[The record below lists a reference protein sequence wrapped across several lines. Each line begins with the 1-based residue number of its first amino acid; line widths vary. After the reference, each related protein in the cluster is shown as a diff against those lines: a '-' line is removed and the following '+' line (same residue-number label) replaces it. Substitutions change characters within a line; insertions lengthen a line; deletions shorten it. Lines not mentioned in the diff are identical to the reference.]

1 MNQQIQNLKLA
12 ERGAIVSIT
21 AYIILSGI
29 KLAAGHIFHSD
40 ALTADAFNNISDI
53 IGNIAVLIGLRMAQ
67 KPADTD
73 HKFGHWKMEDLA
85 SLITSFIMFVVGFQV
100 LYSTFI
106 KIISNQTV
114 EIDLTGAVVGV
125 FSALVMI
132 GVYLYNKSLAKKV
145 HSKALEA
152 TAKDNLSDAV
162 TSIGTSVAIIAAA
175 FNFPIVDKI
184 AAVVITFF
192 ILKTA
197 YEIFMESFFTLSDG
211 FDEELLHKY
220 EEDILKLPKVVAVKS
235 QRGRT
240 YGANIYLD
248 IVLEMNPD
256 LSVYESHEIT
266 EQVEQLLTLKH
277 GVFDVDIHVEPSEI
291 PHDEIF
297 EHVFDKLYRF
307 ESEIQAH
314 EVGYE
319 NLIDENYLLIDAKG
333 RYLNK
338 AEMLQ
343 AHPIQST
350 YLSNYQMTSISQKSK
365 LVTFEIGDYVH
376 TSLWRRHEN
385 WTVIFHQISK
395 KRNRPITRYLS
406 THSLLQY
413 TVRKTKLEDLLCH
426 SPSSH

>member
-1 MNQQIQNLKLA
+1 MNQQVRNLKLA
-12 ERGAIVSIT
+12 ERGAIISIL
-21 AYIILSGI
+21 AYLLLSGL
-29 KLAAGHIFHSD
+29 KLSAGTIFHSD

-53 IGNIAVLIGLRMAQ
+53 VGNVAVLIGLRMAQ

-100 LYSTFI
+100 LHSTI
-106 KIISNQTV
+106 LKLLSDEVV
-114 EIDLTGAVVGV
+114 EIDMMGAVVGI
-125 FSALVMI
+125 FSAIVMI
-132 GVYLYNKSLAKKV
+132 GVYLYNRRLAKKV
-145 HSKALEA
+145 NSKALEA
-152 TAKDNLSDAV
+152 AAKDNLSDAV
-162 TSIGTSVAIIAAA
+162 TSVGTSVAVFAAA
-175 FNFPIVDKI
+175 LNFPIVDKI
-184 AAVVITFF
+184 AAIVITFF

-197 YEIFMESFFTLSDG
+197 YDIFMESFFTLSDG

-314 EVGYE
+314 ERGYE
-319 NLIDENYLLIDAKG
+319 DLIDEDYLLIDAKG

-338 AEMLQ
+338 TEMLK
-343 AHPIQST
+343 AHPVQST
-350 YLSNYQMTSISQKSK
+350 YLSNYQMTSVSQKSK

-376 TSLWRRHEN
+376 TSLWRRHER

-395 KRNRPITRYLS
+395 K
-406 THSLLQY
+406 QDE
-413 TVRKTKLEDLLCH
+413 KT
-426 SPSSH
+426 SQPN

>member
-1 MNQQIQNLKLA
+1 MKQQIQNLKLA
-12 ERGAIVSIT
+12 ERGAIISIT
-21 AYIILSGI
+21 AYIALSGI

-53 IGNIAVLIGLRMAQ
+53 IGNIAVLVGLRMAQ

-100 LYSTFI
+100 LYSTLI
-106 KIISNQTV
+106 KIMSNQTV
-114 EIDLTGAVVGV
+114 EIDMTGAIVGI
-125 FSALVMI
+125 FSALVMV

-184 AAVVITFF
+184 AAVIITFF

-220 EEDILKLPKVVAVKS
+220 EEDILKLPKIVAVKS

-319 NLIDENYLLIDAKG
+319 DLIDDNYLLIDAKG

-338 AEMLQ
+338 TEMLQ
-343 AHPIQST
+343 AHPVQST
-350 YLSNYQMTSISQKSK
+350 YLSNYQMNSISQKSK

-385 WTVIFHQISK
+385 WTVVFHQISK
-395 KRNRPITRYLS
+395 KA
-406 THSLLQY
+406 
-413 TVRKTKLEDLLCH
+413 
-426 SPSSH
+426 

>member
-1 MNQQIQNLKLA
+1 MNQQVRNLKLA
-12 ERGAIVSIT
+12 ERGAIISIL
-21 AYIILSGI
+21 AYLLLSGL
-29 KLAAGHIFHSD
+29 KLSAGTIFHSD

-53 IGNIAVLIGLRMAQ
+53 VGNVAVLIGLRMAQ

-100 LYSTFI
+100 LHSTI
-106 KIISNQTV
+106 LKLLSDEVV
-114 EIDLTGAVVGV
+114 EIDMMGAVVGI
-125 FSALVMI
+125 FSAIVMI
-132 GVYLYNKSLAKKV
+132 GVYFYNRNLARKV

-152 TAKDNLSDAV
+152 AAKDNLSDAV
-162 TSIGTSVAIIAAA
+162 TSVGTSVAVFAAA
-175 FNFPIVDKI
+175 LNFPIVDKI
-184 AAVVITFF
+184 AAIVITFF

-197 YEIFMESFFTLSDG
+197 YDIFMESFFTLSDG

-291 PHDEIF
+291 PHDEIY

-314 EVGYE
+314 EKGYE
-319 NLIDENYLLIDAKG
+319 DLIDEDYLLIDAKG
-333 RYLNK
+333 RYHNK
-338 AEMLQ
+338 AEMLL
-343 AHPIQST
+343 AHPVQST
-350 YLSNYQMTSISQKSK
+350 YLSNYQMTSVSQKSK

-376 TSLWRRHEN
+376 TSLWRRHER
-385 WTVIFHQISK
+385 WTVVFHQISK
-395 KRNRPITRYLS
+395 K
-406 THSLLQY
+406 QDE
-413 TVRKTKLEDLLCH
+413 KTSQPD
-426 SPSSH
+426 

>member
-21 AYIILSGI
+21 TYIILSGI

-53 IGNIAVLIGLRMAQ
+53 IGNIAVLVGLRMAQ

-114 EIDLTGAVVGV
+114 EIDMTGAVVGV

-132 GVYLYNKSLAKKV
+132 AVYLYNKSLARRV

-162 TSIGTSVAIIAAA
+162 TSIGTSIAIIAAA
-175 FNFPIVDKI
+175 FDFQIVDKI
-184 AAVVITFF
+184 AAVIITFF

-297 EHVFDKLYRF
+297 EHVFDKLYRL

-338 AEMLQ
+338 ADMLK
-343 AHPIQST
+343 AHPVQST
-350 YLSNYQMTSISQKSK
+350 YLSNYQMTSVSQKSK

-385 WTVIFHQISK
+385 WTVVFHQISK
-395 KRNRPITRYLS
+395 KA
-406 THSLLQY
+406 
-413 TVRKTKLEDLLCH
+413 
-426 SPSSH
+426 

>member
-53 IGNIAVLIGLRMAQ
+53 IGNVAVLVGLRMAQ

-132 GVYLYNKSLAKKV
+132 GVYLYNKSLARRV

-162 TSIGTSVAIIAAA
+162 TSIGTSIAIIAAA

-256 LSVYESHEIT
+256 LSVYESHEVT

-343 AHPIQST
+343 AHPVQST

-395 KRNRPITRYLS
+395 K
-406 THSLLQY
+406 QA
-413 TVRKTKLEDLLCH
+413 
-426 SPSSH
+426 

>member
-1 MNQQIQNLKLA
+1 MKQQIQNLKLA
-12 ERGAIVSIT
+12 ERGAIISIT
-21 AYIILSGI
+21 AYIALSGI

-53 IGNIAVLIGLRMAQ
+53 IGNIAVLVGLRVAQ

-100 LYSTFI
+100 LYSTLI
-106 KIISNQTV
+106 KIMSNQTV
-114 EIDLTGAVVGV
+114 EIDMTGAIVGI
-125 FSALVMI
+125 FSALVMV

-162 TSIGTSVAIIAAA
+162 TSIGTSVAIFAAA

-184 AAVVITFF
+184 AAIIITFF

-197 YEIFMESFFTLSDG
+197 YDIFMESFFTLSDG

-220 EEDILKLPKVVAVKS
+220 EEDILKLPKIVAVKS

-297 EHVFDKLYRF
+297 EHVFDKLYRL

-314 EVGYE
+314 EFGYE

-338 AEMLQ
+338 ADMLK
-343 AHPIQST
+343 AHSVQST
-350 YLSNYQMTSISQKSK
+350 YLSNYQMTSVSQKSK

-385 WTVIFHQISK
+385 WTVVFHQISK
-395 KRNRPITRYLS
+395 KA
-406 THSLLQY
+406 
-413 TVRKTKLEDLLCH
+413 
-426 SPSSH
+426 

>member
-53 IGNIAVLIGLRMAQ
+53 IGNIAVLVGLRMAQ

-114 EIDLTGAVVGV
+114 EIDMTGAVVGV

-132 GVYLYNKSLAKKV
+132 AVYLYNKSLAKRV

-395 KRNRPITRYLS
+395 K
-406 THSLLQY
+406 QA
-413 TVRKTKLEDLLCH
+413 
-426 SPSSH
+426 

>member
-1 MNQQIQNLKLA
+1 MKQQIQNLKLA
-12 ERGAIVSIT
+12 ERGAIISIT
-21 AYIILSGI
+21 AYIALSGI

-40 ALTADAFNNISDI
+40 SLTADAFNNISDI
-53 IGNIAVLIGLRMAQ
+53 IGNIAVLVGLRMAQ

-85 SLITSFIMFVVGFQV
+85 SLITSFIMFVVGFHV
-100 LYSTFI
+100 LYSTLI
-106 KIISNQTV
+106 KIMSNQTV
-114 EIDLTGAVVGV
+114 EIDMTGAIVGI
-125 FSALVMI
+125 FSALVMV

-162 TSIGTSVAIIAAA
+162 TSIGTSVAIFAAA

-184 AAVVITFF
+184 AAVIITFF

-197 YEIFMESFFTLSDG
+197 YDIFMESFFTLSDG

-297 EHVFDKLYRF
+297 EHVFDKLYRL

-314 EVGYE
+314 EPGYE
-319 NLIDENYLLIDAKG
+319 DLIDENYLLIDAKG

-338 AEMLQ
+338 SEMLQ
-343 AHPIQST
+343 AHPVQST
-350 YLSNYQMTSISQKSK
+350 YLSNYQMTSVSQKSK

-385 WTVIFHQISK
+385 WTVVFHQISK
-395 KRNRPITRYLS
+395 KA
-406 THSLLQY
+406 
-413 TVRKTKLEDLLCH
+413 
-426 SPSSH
+426 

>member
-1 MNQQIQNLKLA
+1 MKQQIQNLKLA

-21 AYIILSGI
+21 AYIALSGI
-29 KLAAGHIFHSD
+29 KLAAGSMFHSD

-53 IGNIAVLIGLRMAQ
+53 IGNIAVLVGLRMAQ

-100 LYSTFI
+100 LYTTLI
-106 KIISNQTV
+106 KIMSNQTV
-114 EIDLTGAVVGV
+114 EIDMTGAIVGI
-125 FSALVMI
+125 FSALVMV

-162 TSIGTSVAIIAAA
+162 TSIGTSVAIFAAA

-184 AAVVITFF
+184 AAVIITFF

-338 AEMLQ
+338 SEMLQ
-343 AHPIQST
+343 AHPVQST
-350 YLSNYQMTSISQKSK
+350 YLSNFQMISVSQKSK

-385 WTVIFHQISK
+385 WTVVFHQISK
-395 KRNRPITRYLS
+395 KA
-406 THSLLQY
+406 
-413 TVRKTKLEDLLCH
+413 
-426 SPSSH
+426 

>member
-1 MNQQIQNLKLA
+1 MNQQVRNLKLA
-12 ERGAIVSIT
+12 ERGAIISIL
-21 AYIILSGI
+21 AYLLLSGL
-29 KLAAGHIFHSD
+29 KLSAGTIFHSD

-53 IGNIAVLIGLRMAQ
+53 VGNVAVLIGLRMAQ

-100 LYSTFI
+100 LHSTI
-106 KIISNQTV
+106 LKLLSDEVV
-114 EIDLTGAVVGV
+114 EIDMMGAVVGI
-125 FSALVMI
+125 FSAIVMI
-132 GVYLYNKSLAKKV
+132 GVYFYNRNLARKV

-152 TAKDNLSDAV
+152 AAKDNLSDAV
-162 TSIGTSVAIIAAA
+162 TSVGTSVAVFAAA
-175 FNFPIVDKI
+175 LNFPIVDKI
-184 AAVVITFF
+184 AAIVITFF

-197 YEIFMESFFTLSDG
+197 YDIFMESFFTLSDG

-291 PHDEIF
+291 PHDEIY

-314 EVGYE
+314 EKGYE
-319 NLIDENYLLIDAKG
+319 VLIDEDYLLIDAKG
-333 RYLNK
+333 RYHNK
-338 AEMLQ
+338 EEMLL
-343 AHPIQST
+343 AHPVQST
-350 YLSNYQMTSISQKSK
+350 YLSNYQMTSVSQKSK

-376 TSLWRRHEN
+376 TSLWRRHER
-385 WTVIFHQISK
+385 WTVVFHQISK
-395 KRNRPITRYLS
+395 K
-406 THSLLQY
+406 QDE
-413 TVRKTKLEDLLCH
+413 KTSQPD
-426 SPSSH
+426 

>member
-53 IGNIAVLIGLRMAQ
+53 IGNIAVLVGLRMAQ

-114 EIDLTGAVVGV
+114 EIDMTGAVVGV

-132 GVYLYNKSLAKKV
+132 GVYLYNKSLARRV

-162 TSIGTSVAIIAAA
+162 TSIGTSIAIIAAA

-256 LSVYESHEIT
+256 LSVYESHEVT

-343 AHPIQST
+343 AHPVQST

-395 KRNRPITRYLS
+395 K
-406 THSLLQY
+406 QA
-413 TVRKTKLEDLLCH
+413 
-426 SPSSH
+426 

>member
-1 MNQQIQNLKLA
+1 MKQQIQNLKLA

-21 AYIILSGI
+21 AYIALSGI
-29 KLAAGHIFHSD
+29 KLAAGSMFHSD

-53 IGNIAVLIGLRMAQ
+53 IGNIAVLVGLRMAQ

-100 LYSTFI
+100 LYSTLI
-106 KIISNQTV
+106 KIMSNQTV
-114 EIDLTGAVVGV
+114 EIDLTGAIVGI
-125 FSALVMI
+125 FSALVMV

-162 TSIGTSVAIIAAA
+162 TSIGTSIAIIAAA
-175 FNFPIVDKI
+175 LNFPIVDKI
-184 AAVVITFF
+184 VAVIITFF

-220 EEDILKLPKVVAVKS
+220 EEDILKLPKIVAVKS

-240 YGANIYLD
+240 YGSNIYLD

-291 PHDEIF
+291 PHDELF
-297 EHVFDKLYRF
+297 EHVFDKLYRL

-319 NLIDENYLLIDAKG
+319 ELIDDNYLLIDAKG

-338 AEMLQ
+338 ADMLK
-343 AHPIQST
+343 AHPVQST
-350 YLSNYQMTSISQKSK
+350 YLSNYQMTSVSQKSK

-385 WTVIFHQISK
+385 WTVVFHQISK
-395 KRNRPITRYLS
+395 KA
-406 THSLLQY
+406 
-413 TVRKTKLEDLLCH
+413 
-426 SPSSH
+426 

>member
-1 MNQQIQNLKLA
+1 MKQQIHNLKLA
-12 ERGAIVSIT
+12 ERGAILSIL
-21 AYIILSGI
+21 AYFFLSGV
-29 KLAAGHIFHSD
+29 KLTAGNLFHSA

-100 LYSTFI
+100 FYDTIQKLLTNTSV
-106 KIISNQTV
+106 KIDIM
-114 EIDLTGAVVGV
+114 GAIVGV
-125 FSALVMI
+125 FSALVMLA
-132 GVYLYNKSLAKKV
+132 VYFYNHRLAKKV

-152 TAKDNLSDAV
+152 TAKDNLSDTI
-162 TSIGTSVAIIAAA
+162 TSIGTSIAIFAAA
-175 FNFPIVDKI
+175 LNFPIVDKI
-184 AAVVITFF
+184 AAIIITFF

-197 YEIFMESFFTLSDG
+197 YDIFMESFFTLSDG

-220 EEDILKLPKVVAVKS
+220 EEDILKLPKVVSVKS

-266 EQVEQLLTLKH
+266 EQVEQLLILKH
-277 GVFDVDIHVEPSEI
+277 GVFDVDIHVEPSEL
-291 PHDEIF
+291 PHDEMY
-297 EHVFDKLYRF
+297 EHLYDKLFRL
-307 ESEIQAH
+307 ETEIQSHAK
-314 EVGYE
+314 GYE
-319 NLIDENYLLIDAKG
+319 NLIDDQYLLIDDNG
-333 RYLNK
+333 CYHNK
-338 AEMLQ
+338 EQMLAQ
-343 AHPIQST
+343 HPVQT
-350 YLSNYQMTSISQKSK
+350 LYLSNYQMVSVSQKSK
-365 LVTFEIGDYVH
+365 LVIFEIGNYVH

-395 KRNRPITRYLS
+395 K
-406 THSLLQY
+406 Q
-413 TVRKTKLEDLLCH
+413 V
-426 SPSSH
+426 

>member
-53 IGNIAVLIGLRMAQ
+53 IGNIAVLVGLRMAQ

-114 EIDLTGAVVGV
+114 EIDITGAVVGV

-132 GVYLYNKSLAKKV
+132 GVYLYNKSLARRV

-162 TSIGTSVAIIAAA
+162 TSIGTSIAIIAAA

-256 LSVYESHEIT
+256 LSVYESHEVT

-343 AHPIQST
+343 AHPVQST

-395 KRNRPITRYLS
+395 K
-406 THSLLQY
+406 QA
-413 TVRKTKLEDLLCH
+413 
-426 SPSSH
+426 

>member
-1 MNQQIQNLKLA
+1 MKQQIQNLKLA

-21 AYIILSGI
+21 AYIALSGI
-29 KLAAGHIFHSD
+29 KLAAGSMFHSD

-53 IGNIAVLIGLRMAQ
+53 ISNIAVLVGLRMAQ

-100 LYSTFI
+100 LYSTLI
-106 KIISNQTV
+106 KIMSNQTV
-114 EIDLTGAVVGV
+114 EIDMTGAIVGI
-125 FSALVMI
+125 FSAFVMI

-162 TSIGTSVAIIAAA
+162 TSIGTSVAIFAAA

-184 AAVVITFF
+184 AAVIITFF

-220 EEDILKLPKVVAVKS
+220 EEDILKLPKVVAVRS

-297 EHVFDKLYRF
+297 EHVFDKLYRL

-333 RYLNK
+333 RYFNK
-338 AEMLQ
+338 ADMLK
-343 AHPIQST
+343 AHPVQST
-350 YLSNYQMTSISQKSK
+350 YLSNYQMTSVSQKSK

-385 WTVIFHQISK
+385 WTVVFHQISK
-395 KRNRPITRYLS
+395 KA
-406 THSLLQY
+406 
-413 TVRKTKLEDLLCH
+413 
-426 SPSSH
+426 

>member
-53 IGNIAVLIGLRMAQ
+53 IGNIAVLVGLRMAQ

-114 EIDLTGAVVGV
+114 EIDMTGAVVGL

-132 GVYLYNKSLAKKV
+132 AVYLYNKSLAKRV

-256 LSVYESHEIT
+256 LSVYESHEVT

-338 AEMLQ
+338 AGMLQ
-343 AHPIQST
+343 AHPVQST

-395 KRNRPITRYLS
+395 K
-406 THSLLQY
+406 QA
-413 TVRKTKLEDLLCH
+413 
-426 SPSSH
+426 

>member
-12 ERGAIVSIT
+12 ERGAIISIS

-53 IGNIAVLIGLRMAQ
+53 IGNVAVLIGLRMAQ

-106 KIISNQTV
+106 KIMSNQPV
-114 EIDLTGAVVGV
+114 EIDMTGAVVGV

-132 GVYLYNKSLAKKV
+132 GVYLYNKSLARRV

-152 TAKDNLSDAV
+152 AAKDNLSDAV

-175 FNFPIVDKI
+175 FNFPIVDKF

-192 ILKTA
+192 VLKTA
-197 YEIFMESFFTLSDG
+197 YDIFMESFFTLSDG

-266 EQVEQLLTLKH
+266 EQVEQLLTLKY

-319 NLIDENYLLIDAKG
+319 DLIDENYLLIDAKG

-338 AEMLQ
+338 IEMLQ

-395 KRNRPITRYLS
+395 K
-406 THSLLQY
+406 QA
-413 TVRKTKLEDLLCH
+413 
-426 SPSSH
+426 

>member
-1 MNQQIQNLKLA
+1 MKQQIQNLKLA

-21 AYIILSGI
+21 AYIALSGI
-29 KLAAGHIFHSD
+29 KLAAGSMFHSD

-53 IGNIAVLIGLRMAQ
+53 IGNITVLVGLRMAQ

-100 LYSTFI
+100 LYSTLI
-106 KIISNQTV
+106 KIMSNQTV
-114 EIDLTGAVVGV
+114 EIDMTGAIVGI
-125 FSALVMI
+125 FSALVMV

-162 TSIGTSVAIIAAA
+162 TSIGTSVAIFAAA

-184 AAVVITFF
+184 AAVIITFF

-220 EEDILKLPKVVAVKS
+220 EEDILKLPKIVAVKS

-297 EHVFDKLYRF
+297 EHVFDKLYRL

-319 NLIDENYLLIDAKG
+319 DLIDDNYLLIDAKG

-338 AEMLQ
+338 SEMLQ
-343 AHPIQST
+343 AHPVQST
-350 YLSNYQMTSISQKSK
+350 YLSNFQMTSISQKSK

-385 WTVIFHQISK
+385 WTVVFHQISK
-395 KRNRPITRYLS
+395 KA
-406 THSLLQY
+406 
-413 TVRKTKLEDLLCH
+413 
-426 SPSSH
+426 

>member
-1 MNQQIQNLKLA
+1 MKQQIQNLKLA
-12 ERGAIVSIT
+12 ERGAIISIT
-21 AYIILSGI
+21 AYIALSGI

-53 IGNIAVLIGLRMAQ
+53 IGNIAVLVGLRMAQ

-100 LYSTFI
+100 LYSTLI
-106 KIISNQTV
+106 KIMSNQVV
-114 EIDLTGAVVGV
+114 EIDMTGAIVGI
-125 FSALVMI
+125 FSALVMV

-184 AAVVITFF
+184 AAVIITFF

-197 YEIFMESFFTLSDG
+197 YDIFMESFFTLSDG

-240 YGANIYLD
+240 YGPNIYLD

-297 EHVFDKLYRF
+297 EHVYDKLYRL

-314 EVGYE
+314 EPGYE
-319 NLIDENYLLIDAKG
+319 DLIDDNYLLIDAKG

-338 AEMLQ
+338 SEMLL
-343 AHPIQST
+343 AHPVQST
-350 YLSNYQMTSISQKSK
+350 YLSNYQMTSVSQKSK

-385 WTVIFHQISK
+385 WTVVFHQISK
-395 KRNRPITRYLS
+395 KA
-406 THSLLQY
+406 
-413 TVRKTKLEDLLCH
+413 
-426 SPSSH
+426 

>member
-12 ERGAIVSIT
+12 ERGAIISIS

-53 IGNIAVLIGLRMAQ
+53 IGNVAVLIGLRMAQ

-106 KIISNQTV
+106 KIMSNQPV
-114 EIDLTGAVVGV
+114 EIDMTGAIVGI

-132 GVYLYNKSLAKKV
+132 GVYLYNKSLAKRV

-152 TAKDNLSDAV
+152 AAKDNLSDAV
-162 TSIGTSVAIIAAA
+162 TSIGTSIAIIAAA
-175 FNFPIVDKI
+175 FNFPIVDKF

-197 YEIFMESFFTLSDG
+197 YDIFMESFFTLSDG

-277 GVFDVDIHVEPSEI
+277 GVFDVDIHVEPSDI

-338 AEMLQ
+338 IEMLQ
-343 AHPIQST
+343 SHPVQST

-395 KRNRPITRYLS
+395 K
-406 THSLLQY
+406 QA
-413 TVRKTKLEDLLCH
+413 
-426 SPSSH
+426 

>member
-1 MNQQIQNLKLA
+1 MNQNVTNLKLA

-21 AYIILSGI
+21 AYIALSGI
-29 KLAAGHIFHSD
+29 KLAAGSMFHSD

-53 IGNIAVLIGLRMAQ
+53 IGNIAVLVGLRMAQ

-100 LYSTFI
+100 LYSTLI
-106 KIISNQTV
+106 KIMSNQTV
-114 EIDLTGAVVGV
+114 EIDLTGAIVGI
-125 FSALVMI
+125 FSALVMV

-162 TSIGTSVAIIAAA
+162 TSIGTSVAIFAAA

-184 AAVVITFF
+184 AAIIITFF

-197 YEIFMESFFTLSDG
+197 YDIFMESFFTLSDG
-211 FDEELLHKY
+211 FDENLLKNY
-220 EEDILKLPKVVAVKS
+220 EEDILKLPKIVSVKS

-248 IVLEMNPD
+248 VVLEMNPD
-256 LSVYESHEIT
+256 LSVYESHEVT

-291 PHDEIF
+291 PHDEMY
-297 EHVFDKLYRF
+297 EHVYDKLFRF
-307 ESEIQAH
+307 ETEIQAH
-314 EVGYE
+314 ANGYE
-319 NLIDENYLLIDAKG
+319 ELIDDQYLLIDAKG
-333 RYLNK
+333 RYRNK
-338 AEMLQ
+338 TQML
-343 AHPIQST
+343 ADHPIQTT

-395 KRNRPITRYLS
+395 K
-406 THSLLQY
+406 Q
-413 TVRKTKLEDLLCH
+413 V
-426 SPSSH
+426 

>member
-1 MNQQIQNLKLA
+1 MKQQIQNLKLA
-12 ERGAIVSIT
+12 ERGAIISIT
-21 AYIILSGI
+21 AYIALSGI

-53 IGNIAVLIGLRMAQ
+53 IGNIAVLVGLRMAQ

-100 LYSTFI
+100 LYSTLI
-106 KIISNQTV
+106 KIMSNQTV
-114 EIDLTGAVVGV
+114 EIDMTGAIVGI
-125 FSALVMI
+125 FSALVMV

-162 TSIGTSVAIIAAA
+162 TSIGTSVAIFAAA

-184 AAVVITFF
+184 AAVIITFF

-220 EEDILKLPKVVAVKS
+220 EEGILKLPKVVAVKS

-297 EHVFDKLYRF
+297 EHVFDKLYRL

-319 NLIDENYLLIDAKG
+319 DLIDDNYLLIDAKG

-338 AEMLQ
+338 SEMLQ
-343 AHPIQST
+343 AHPVQST
-350 YLSNYQMTSISQKSK
+350 YLSNYQMTSVSQKSK

-385 WTVIFHQISK
+385 WTVVFHQISK
-395 KRNRPITRYLS
+395 KA
-406 THSLLQY
+406 
-413 TVRKTKLEDLLCH
+413 
-426 SPSSH
+426 

>member
-114 EIDLTGAVVGV
+114 EIDMTGAVVGV

-132 GVYLYNKSLAKKV
+132 GVYLYNKSLSKKV

-162 TSIGTSVAIIAAA
+162 TSIGTSIAIIAAA

-338 AEMLQ
+338 AKMLQ
-343 AHPIQST
+343 AHPVQST

-395 KRNRPITRYLS
+395 K
-406 THSLLQY
+406 QA
-413 TVRKTKLEDLLCH
+413 
-426 SPSSH
+426 

>member
-1 MNQQIQNLKLA
+1 MNQNVTNLKLA

-21 AYIILSGI
+21 AYIALSGI
-29 KLAAGHIFHSD
+29 KLAAGSMFHSD

-53 IGNIAVLIGLRMAQ
+53 IGNIAVLVGLRMAQ

-100 LYSTFI
+100 LYSTLI
-106 KIISNQTV
+106 KIMSNQTV
-114 EIDLTGAVVGV
+114 EIDLTGAIVGI
-125 FSALVMI
+125 FSALVMV

-162 TSIGTSVAIIAAA
+162 TSIGTSVAIFAAA

-184 AAVVITFF
+184 AAVIITFF

-220 EEDILKLPKVVAVKS
+220 EEDILKLPKIVSVKS

-248 IVLEMNPD
+248 VVLEMNPD
-256 LSVYESHEIT
+256 LSVYESHEVT

-291 PHDEIF
+291 PHDEMY
-297 EHVFDKLYRF
+297 EHVYDKLFRF
-307 ESEIQAH
+307 ETEIQAQAN
-314 EVGYE
+314 GYE
-319 NLIDENYLLIDAKG
+319 ELIDDQYLLIDAKG
-333 RYLNK
+333 RYRNK
-338 AEMLQ
+338 TQML
-343 AHPIQST
+343 ADHPIQTT

-385 WTVIFHQISK
+385 WTVVFHQISK
-395 KRNRPITRYLS
+395 KA
-406 THSLLQY
+406 
-413 TVRKTKLEDLLCH
+413 
-426 SPSSH
+426 

>member
-12 ERGAIVSIT
+12 ERGAIISIS

-53 IGNIAVLIGLRMAQ
+53 IGNVAVLVGLRMAQ

-106 KIISNQTV
+106 KIMSNQPV
-114 EIDLTGAVVGV
+114 EIDMTGAIVGI

-132 GVYLYNKSLAKKV
+132 GVYLYNKSLAKRV

-152 TAKDNLSDAV
+152 AAKDNLSDAV

-175 FNFPIVDKI
+175 FNFPIVDKF

-277 GVFDVDIHVEPSEI
+277 GVFDVDIHVEPSDI

-319 NLIDENYLLIDAKG
+319 DLIDENYLLIDAKG

-338 AEMLQ
+338 SEMLQ
-343 AHPIQST
+343 AHPVQST
-350 YLSNYQMTSISQKSK
+350 YLSNYQMASISQKSK

-395 KRNRPITRYLS
+395 KA
-406 THSLLQY
+406 
-413 TVRKTKLEDLLCH
+413 
-426 SPSSH
+426 

>member
-53 IGNIAVLIGLRMAQ
+53 IGNIAVLVGLRMAQ

-114 EIDLTGAVVGV
+114 EIDMTGAVVGV

-132 GVYLYNKSLAKKV
+132 GAYLYNKSLARRV

-395 KRNRPITRYLS
+395 K
-406 THSLLQY
+406 QA
-413 TVRKTKLEDLLCH
+413 
-426 SPSSH
+426 

>member
-53 IGNIAVLIGLRMAQ
+53 IGNIAVLVGLRMAQ

-100 LYSTFI
+100 LYSTFL

-132 GVYLYNKSLAKKV
+132 AVYLYNKSLAKRV

-297 EHVFDKLYRF
+297 EHVFDKLYCF

-333 RYLNK
+333 RYHNK

-343 AHPIQST
+343 AHPVQST

-395 KRNRPITRYLS
+395 K
-406 THSLLQY
+406 QA
-413 TVRKTKLEDLLCH
+413 
-426 SPSSH
+426 

>member
-1 MNQQIQNLKLA
+1 MKQQIQNLKLA

-21 AYIILSGI
+21 AYIALSGI
-29 KLAAGHIFHSD
+29 KLAAGSMFHSD

-53 IGNIAVLIGLRMAQ
+53 IGNIAVLVGLRMAQ

-100 LYSTFI
+100 LYSTLI
-106 KIISNQTV
+106 KIMSNQTV
-114 EIDLTGAVVGV
+114 EIDLTGAIVGI
-125 FSALVMI
+125 FSALVMV

-162 TSIGTSVAIIAAA
+162 TSIGTSVAIFAAA

-184 AAVVITFF
+184 AAVIITFF

-291 PHDEIF
+291 PHDELF
-297 EHVFDKLYRF
+297 EHVFDKLYRL

-314 EVGYE
+314 EPGYE
-319 NLIDENYLLIDAKG
+319 DLIDENYLLIDAKG

-338 AEMLQ
+338 ADMLK
-343 AHPIQST
+343 AHPVQST
-350 YLSNYQMTSISQKSK
+350 YLSNYQMTSVSQKSK

-385 WTVIFHQISK
+385 WTVVFHQISK
-395 KRNRPITRYLS
+395 KA
-406 THSLLQY
+406 
-413 TVRKTKLEDLLCH
+413 
-426 SPSSH
+426 

>member
-1 MNQQIQNLKLA
+1 MNQQVRNLKLA
-12 ERGAIVSIT
+12 ERGAIISIL
-21 AYIILSGI
+21 AYLLLSGL
-29 KLAAGHIFHSD
+29 KLSAGTIFHSD

-53 IGNIAVLIGLRMAQ
+53 VGNVAVLIGLRMAQ

-100 LYSTFI
+100 LHSTI
-106 KIISNQTV
+106 LKLLSDEAV
-114 EIDLTGAVVGV
+114 EIDMMGAVVGI
-125 FSALVMI
+125 FSAIVMI
-132 GVYLYNKSLAKKV
+132 GVYFYNRNLARKV

-152 TAKDNLSDAV
+152 AAKDNLSDAV
-162 TSIGTSVAIIAAA
+162 TSVGTSVAVFAAA
-175 FNFPIVDKI
+175 LNFPIVDKI
-184 AAVVITFF
+184 AAIVITFF

-197 YEIFMESFFTLSDG
+197 YDIFMESFFTLSDG

-291 PHDEIF
+291 PHDEIY

-314 EVGYE
+314 EKGYE
-319 NLIDENYLLIDAKG
+319 DLIDEDYLLIDAKG
-333 RYLNK
+333 RYHNK
-338 AEMLQ
+338 EEMLL
-343 AHPIQST
+343 AHPVQST
-350 YLSNYQMTSISQKSK
+350 YLSNYQMTSVSQKSK

-376 TSLWRRHEN
+376 TSLWRRHER
-385 WTVIFHQISK
+385 WTVVFHQISK
-395 KRNRPITRYLS
+395 K
-406 THSLLQY
+406 QDE
-413 TVRKTKLEDLLCH
+413 KTSQPD
-426 SPSSH
+426 

>member
-12 ERGAIVSIT
+12 ERGAIISIS
-21 AYIILSGI
+21 AYIVLSGI

-53 IGNIAVLIGLRMAQ
+53 IGNVAVLIGLRMAQ

-100 LYSTFI
+100 LYSTFL

-114 EIDLTGAVVGV
+114 EIDMTGAIVGI

-132 GVYLYNKSLAKKV
+132 GVYLYNKSLAKRV

-152 TAKDNLSDAV
+152 AAKDNLSDAV

-175 FNFPIVDKI
+175 FNFPIVDKF

-197 YEIFMESFFTLSDG
+197 YDIFMESFFTLSDG

-277 GVFDVDIHVEPSEI
+277 GVIDVDIHVEPSEI

-319 NLIDENYLLIDAKG
+319 DLIDENYLLIDAKG

-343 AHPIQST
+343 AHPVQST
-350 YLSNYQMTSISQKSK
+350 YISNYQMTSISQKSK

-395 KRNRPITRYLS
+395 K
-406 THSLLQY
+406 QA
-413 TVRKTKLEDLLCH
+413 
-426 SPSSH
+426 

>member
-1 MNQQIQNLKLA
+1 MKQQIQNLKLA
-12 ERGAIVSIT
+12 ERGAIISIT
-21 AYIILSGI
+21 AYIALSGI

-53 IGNIAVLIGLRMAQ
+53 IGNIAVLVGLRMAQ

-100 LYSTFI
+100 LYSTLI
-106 KIISNQTV
+106 KIMSNQTV
-114 EIDLTGAVVGV
+114 EIDMTGAIVGI
-125 FSALVMI
+125 FSAFVMI

-162 TSIGTSVAIIAAA
+162 TSIGTSVAIFAAA

-184 AAVVITFF
+184 AAVIITFF

-220 EEDILKLPKVVAVKS
+220 EEDILKLPKIVAVKS

-319 NLIDENYLLIDAKG
+319 DLIDDNYLLIDAKG

-338 AEMLQ
+338 SEMLQ
-343 AHPIQST
+343 AHPVQST
-350 YLSNYQMTSISQKSK
+350 YLSNYQMTSVSQKSK

-385 WTVIFHQISK
+385 WTVVFHQISK
-395 KRNRPITRYLS
+395 KA
-406 THSLLQY
+406 
-413 TVRKTKLEDLLCH
+413 
-426 SPSSH
+426 

>member
-1 MNQQIQNLKLA
+1 MKQQIQNLKLA
-12 ERGAIVSIT
+12 ERGAIVSIS
-21 AYIILSGI
+21 AYIALSGI
-29 KLAAGHIFHSD
+29 KLAAGSMFHSD

-53 IGNIAVLIGLRMAQ
+53 IGNIAVLVGLRMAQ

-73 HKFGHWKMEDLA
+73 HKFGHWKMEDIA

-100 LYSTFI
+100 LYSTLI
-106 KIISNQTV
+106 KIMSNQTV
-114 EIDLTGAVVGV
+114 EIDMTGAIVGI
-125 FSALVMI
+125 FSALVMV

-162 TSIGTSVAIIAAA
+162 TSIGTSVAIFAAA

-184 AAVVITFF
+184 AAVIITFF

-197 YEIFMESFFTLSDG
+197 YDIFMESFFTLSDG

-220 EEDILKLPKVVAVKS
+220 EEDILKLPKVVAVRS

-297 EHVFDKLYRF
+297 EHVFDKLYRL

-338 AEMLQ
+338 SEMLL
-343 AHPIQST
+343 AHPVQST
-350 YLSNYQMTSISQKSK
+350 YLSNYQMTSVSQKSK

-385 WTVIFHQISK
+385 WTVVFHQISK
-395 KRNRPITRYLS
+395 KA
-406 THSLLQY
+406 
-413 TVRKTKLEDLLCH
+413 
-426 SPSSH
+426 